1 MMSLLSWTCHRLE
14 RSVVSASGSV
24 GWWRSNSSSTY
35 TSERGT
41 SGTYGTALSKL
52 PQEPSRNTRSS
63 HRLVSASEAAGVLVR
78 RARLVQITLEL
89 DITVVEDRPLLYATL
104 EIALMNSPAY
114 PVTMKSS
121 SQKLCHISEG
131 SSRVLVTYLALA
143 VVLPKVEGY
152 GFSGY
157 DTENDIVSRHPVTS
171 GYKDERW
178 FLVVN
183 VSLGTC
189 RYKCDNAKIQE
200 WDSGFHIASTG
211 VRVGVSSACI
221 MNSVSIW

>member
-1 MMSLLSWTCHRLE
+1 
-14 RSVVSASGSV
+14 
-24 GWWRSNSSSTY
+24 
-35 TSERGT
+35 
-41 SGTYGTALSKL
+41 
-52 PQEPSRNTRSS
+52 
-63 HRLVSASEAAGVLVR
+63 VSASEAAGVLVR

-183 VSLGTC
+183 GSLGTC

-200 WDSGFHIASTG
+200 WDPGFHIASTG
-211 VRVGVSSACI
+211 VRAGVSSACI